1 MEFFARIA
9 TVIRILPPRTALLW
23 WDGKPNQELLTFDDA
38 GYKLIFN
45 SLGGSEGMVE
55 DVVRNNIKLFLND
68 LLATT
73 KYDFDKDGPI
83 LLDEP
88 KAKRIL
94 QIR

>member
-1 MEFFARIA
+1 
-9 TVIRILPPRTALLW
+9 
-23 WDGKPNQELLTFDDA
+23 
-38 GYKLIFN
+38 
-45 SLGGSEGMVE
+45 MVE

-73 KYDFDKDGPI
+73 KYDFDKDVPI